1 MAGNTINVQGS
12 YIDIHDNENVYLSV
26 DKAEVRMGQQ
36 MTTDKGEKH
45 SLPEVLMTEKA
56 KEMMTKLADAD
67 ILTDQWEPRKLSGA
81 ERALVARALSDRLG
95 IADVWQVFGSLWDEK
110 PQTLRSYFNKAY
122 GQRKSLQFQD
132 RLKNILD

>member
-12 YIDIHDNENVYLSV
+12 YIDIHDNKNVYLSV

-36 MTTDKGEKH
+36 VTSDKGEKQT
-45 SLPEVLMTEKA
+45 LPEVLMTEKA
-56 KEMMTKLADAD
+56 KEMMIKLADAD